1 MLRCK
6 CPAFWYILPS
16 INTIFFHTF
25 ECFWSVWYFFLPHLR
40 FCILFRVCS
49 LLTYRLMWYRLSWSF
64 CLNSHKTCWWDP
76 GFVYLYRNFVFSLSI
91 FRFSFWMLPLIFKFD
106 FRCCFFSHFH
116 RRNIHSNG
124 GYLNDRHL
132 KIIQFKSH
140 FLAEIGNVDTFI
152 CACYSR
158 SYCSSS
164 SHFNKR
170 AQCPE
175 KQIVWLSFASPSKM
189 CAHIMC
195 MQAWWHSNKT
205 FK

>member
-1 MLRCK
+1 MLCCK

-25 ECFWSVWYFFLPHLR
+25 ECFWSVWYFFYLIYAFASFFACAHCSHIAWCDTVSRDHFVWTAIKLVDGIQGLYI
-40 FCILFRVCS
+40 CIVILFS
-49 LLTYRLMWYRLSWSF
+49 LFLS
-64 CLNSHKTCWWDP
+64 
-76 GFVYLYRNFVFSLSI
+76 FVFLSEC
-91 FRFSFWMLPLIFKFD
+91 FLWYSNLISGVVV
-106 FRCCFFSHFH
+106 FSHFH